1 MIRIVRQEY
10 RRFLVHD
17 VFLVTDPVPKLWS
30 ISFTGELDFTIQH
43 SLYIDSLTLVRV
55 ASQFSLKVR
64 GKPII
69 RLYSR
74 GWWLTRQSQVP
85 QIKCS

>member
-10 RRFLVHD
+10 RRFLVHN
-17 VFLVTDPVPKLWS
+17 VFLVADPVPRMRS
-30 ISFTGELDFTIQH
+30 VSFSGELDFITQH

-69 RLYSR
+69 RLYGR
-74 GWWLTRQSQVP
+74 GLWLTRQSQVP
-85 QIKCS
+85 RIKCN